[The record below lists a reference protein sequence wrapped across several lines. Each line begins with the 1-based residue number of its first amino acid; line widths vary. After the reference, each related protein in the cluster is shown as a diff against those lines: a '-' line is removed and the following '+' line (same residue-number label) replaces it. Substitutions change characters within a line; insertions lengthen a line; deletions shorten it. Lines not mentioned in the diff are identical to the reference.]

1 MAPVPACFSG
11 LGGRAVLLAFVR
23 FRYTPKRL
31 NLFAFVHFC
40 STPAPTRAGVFR
52 RVRRPPRRSL
62 LVAFGLPPRRPQ
74 KGYFGVFRCIS
85 GHSRPLPSSQF
96 AGSRWRAVPRPP
108 HWCPARSVLV
118 GFGLPHHRPAGVFR
132 RVSACFGVFTEAS
145 GQAPHA
151 VFCGISPYPDRLVNF
166 AAIALGRTPSQFHRP
181 PDYKESSAHLPNES
195 N

>member
-1 MAPVPACFSG
+1 MTGCQIFDCGHCFTLFSGLGAGAPVPACFSG

-96 AGSRWRAVPRPP
+96 AGSRWRAVPRPH

-132 RVSACFGVFTEAS
+132 RVHRGL
-145 GQAPHA
+145 GPGAP
-151 VFCGISPYPDRLVNF
+151 CGILRHITVP
-166 AAIALGRTPSQFHRP
+166 
-181 PDYKESSAHLPNES
+181 
-195 N
+195 